1 MVIAVPK
8 RDELRKWLLEKG
20 ISTGIHYPTPLHLQP
35 AYRHLG
41 YSRGDF
47 PVTEELAA
55 SIISLPMYPELTEIQ
70 LDTVCTAVRE
80 FFAAR

>member
-1 MVIAVPK
+1 
-8 RDELRKWLLEKG
+8 
-20 ISTGIHYPTPLHLQP
+20 
-35 AYRHLG
+35 
-41 YSRGDF
+41 
-47 PVTEELAA
+47 VTEELAA